1 MAHINADGLVC
12 YDEIVNVTVQTEEEK
27 LAIVAAQKANIE
39 ESDRKIATQKAIY
52 LRLGL
57 TAEEIETLF
66 H

>member
-12 YDEIVNVTVQTEEEK
+12 DDDIFNVTIQTEAEK

-52 LRLGL
+52 LRLGV
-57 TAEEIETLF
+57 TVEEIETLF
-66 H
+66 G